1 MPSEVFL
8 ELSVGGKCLG
18 RVYINLWTNQR
29 WAQQFLTLCM
39 GTLGP
44 SYRGAMSSEV
54 HNQGEPGENM
64 VFPHHVESGR
74 ANEQAIFSNV
84 ELGEDHPEELVE
96 GHLGAPETQHQLQT
110 YCHSISYNYQT
121 LDNCQTSGFVIYTI
135 GSPREF
141 SFIPFGKVFSGLDVV
156 KAAVRHTPNSITISN
171 CGLVL
176 PNSLI

>member
-18 RVYINLWTNQR
+18 RVYINLWTNKR

-44 SYRGAMSSEV
+44 SYRGAMSSKV
-54 HNQGEPGENM
+54 RNQGKPGENM

-84 ELGEDHPEELVE
+84 KLEEYQTTVVE
-96 GHLGAPETQHQLQT
+96 GLLGVPDTQYQPQT
-110 YCHSISYNYQT
+110 YRHFIPYNYQT

-135 GSPREF
+135 GSPRGF
-141 SFIPFGKVFSGLDVV
+141 PVIPFGKVFSGLDVV
-156 KAAVRHTPNSITISN
+156 KAAVRHTPKSITISN